1 MSPSERQHRFR
12 VILAFG
18 LVYVLWGS
26 TYLGIRIAI
35 DDIPP
40 ATLAGIRFL
49 IAGLVMLAVCA
60 VSGRKI
66 ALSRRD
72 FMRVGSIGVLLLMGG
87 NVLVCWAE
95 QYVASGLAA
104 LIVAF
109 VPIWVV
115 VIEAL
120 ILKHERLSGRGL
132 FGLALGIG
140 GLLVLLWPRL
150 QSGTLGGRMELLG
163 ALSLVFAS
171 LSWATGSVSSRRW
184 KLDVDVFVSTAW
196 QMVIAGAVDL
206 ALGFAL
212 GETERIQ
219 WTARGLGATAYLIVA
234 GSWVGHTAFI
244 WLLKHVPTQKVAT
257 YAYVNPVVAVFL
269 GWLVLNESVDA
280 YIIGGASII
289 LAAVALVN
297 TSRLV
302 RPAKIEPVTVPAKP
316 QPAAALS
323 NCEPL
328 AD

>member
-40 ATLAGIRFL
+40 ATLAGVRFL
-49 IAGLVMLAVCA
+49 IAGVVMLAVCA
-60 VSGRKI
+60 ATGRRI
-66 ALSRRD
+66 ALTRRD
-72 FMRVGSIGVLLLMGG
+72 FLRVGSVGVLLLTGG
-87 NVLVCWAE
+87 NVLVCWSE

-120 ILKHERLSGRGL
+120 ILRHERLSGRGL
-132 FGLALGIG
+132 FGLGLGIG

-150 QSGTLGGRMELLG
+150 QAGTLGGRMELIG
-163 ALSLVFAS
+163 ALALVLAS

-184 KLDVDVFVSTAW
+184 KLEVDVFVSTAW
-196 QMVIAGAVDL
+196 QMVIAGVVDL

-212 GETERIQ
+212 GETGRIQ
-219 WTARGLGATAYLIVA
+219 WTIKGIGATAYLIVA
-234 GSWVGHTAFI
+234 GSWVGHTAYI
-244 WLLKHVPTQKVAT
+244 WLLNHVPTQKVAT

-269 GWLVLNESVDA
+269 GWLVLQERVDG
-280 YIIGGASII
+280 YIIAGASII

-297 TSRLV
+297 TSGIV
-302 RPAKIEPVTVPAKP
+302 KTGQAEPALAAVQPE
-316 QPAAALS
+316 PAAALS
-323 NCEPL
+323 GCEPL

>member
-1 MSPSERQHRFR
+1 
-12 VILAFG
+12 
-18 LVYVLWGS
+18 
-26 TYLGIRIAI
+26 
-35 DDIPP
+35 
-40 ATLAGIRFL
+40 
-49 IAGLVMLAVCA
+49 
-60 VSGRKI
+60 
-66 ALSRRD
+66 
-72 FMRVGSIGVLLLMGG
+72 MRVGSVGVLLLMGG
-87 NVLVCWAE
+87 NVLVCWSE

-115 VIEAL
+115 VIEAF

-150 QSGTLGGRMELLG
+150 KAGTLGGRMELIG
-163 ALSLVFAS
+163 ALALVLAS

-184 KLDVDVFVSTAW
+184 KLGVDVFVSTAW

-212 GETERIQ
+212 GETERIR
-219 WTARGLGATAYLIVA
+219 WTLKGIGATAYLIVA
-234 GSWVGHTAFI
+234 GSWVGHTAYI
-244 WLLKHVPTQKVAT
+244 WLLNNVPTQKVAT

-269 GWLVLNESVDA
+269 GWLVLNERVDG
-280 YIIGGASII
+280 YIIAGASII

-297 TSRLV
+297 TSRIV
-302 RPAKIEPVTVPAKP
+302 KPAKAAPAPARAEPE
-316 QPAAALS
+316 PAAALS
-323 NCEPL
+323 GCEPL

>member
-1 MSPSERQHRFR
+1 MSPAERQHRFR

-18 LVYVLWGS
+18 LVYLLWGS
-26 TYLGIRIAI
+26 TYLGIRIAV

-40 ATLAGIRFL
+40 ATLAGVRFL
-49 IAGLVMLAVCA
+49 IAGVVMLAYCA
-60 VSGRKI
+60 LTGRKI

-72 FMRVGSIGVLLLMGG
+72 FMRVGSVGVMLLMGG

-104 LIVAF
+104 LIVAS

-120 ILKHERLSGRGL
+120 ILRHERLSGRGL
-132 FGLALGIG
+132 FGLGLGIA
-140 GLLVLLWPRL
+140 GLVVLLWPRL

-163 ALSLVFAS
+163 ALGLVFAS

-184 KLDVDVFVSTAW
+184 KLDIDVFTSTAW
-196 QMVIAGAVDL
+196 QMVIAGVLDL
-206 ALGFAL
+206 ALGFVL
-212 GETERIQ
+212 GETARIQ
-219 WTARGLGATAYLIVA
+219 WTWRGIGATAYLIVA
-234 GSWVGHTAFI
+234 GSWVGHTAYI
-244 WLLKHVPTQKVAT
+244 WLLTHVPTQKVAT

-269 GWLVLNESVDA
+269 GWLVLNERVDA
-280 YIIGGASII
+280 YIIAGASVI

-302 RPAKIEPVTVPAKP
+302 RPAQAAPALAPTPTPPEP
-316 QPAAALS
+316 ALS
-323 NCEPL
+323 RCEPL

>member
-18 LVYVLWGS
+18 LVYLLWGS
-26 TYLGIRIAI
+26 TYLGIRIAVEEV
-35 DDIPP
+35 PP
-40 ATLAGIRFL
+40 ATLAGVRFL
-49 IAGLVMLAVCA
+49 IAGVVMLAVCA
-60 VSGRKI
+60 ATGRRI

-87 NVLVCWAE
+87 NVLVCWSE
-95 QYVASGLAA
+95 LYVASGLAA

-120 ILKHERLSGRGL
+120 ILRHERLSGRGL
-132 FGLALGIG
+132 FGLALGIA
-140 GLLVLLWPRL
+140 GLVVLLWPRL
-150 QSGTLGGRMELLG
+150 QAGSFGGRMELMG
-163 ALSLVFAS
+163 ALALVLAS

-184 KLDVDVFVSTAW
+184 KLEVDVFVSTAW
-196 QMVIAGAVDL
+196 QMVIAGVVDL

-212 GETERIQ
+212 GETDRVR
-219 WTARGLGATAYLIVA
+219 WTLRGVGATAYLIVA
-234 GSWVGHTAFI
+234 GSWIGHTAYI
-244 WLLKHVPTQKVAT
+244 WLLTHVPTQKVAT

-269 GWLVLNESVDA
+269 GWLVVNEKVDG
-280 YIIGGASII
+280 YIIAGATII

-297 TSRLV
+297 TSRIV
-302 RPAKIEPVTVPAKP
+302 KPAVAAPEPLRAEP
-316 QPAAALS
+316 ALS
-323 NCEPL
+323 ACEPG